1 MFEISFMR
9 FHNQLDDI
17 LGNVIR
23 LRVLRILARTGSGG
37 LTGRELARMCGASA
51 SQTNSS
57 LQLLEDSGLA
67 VRDIAGRAHVWRLAE
82 GHVLAPV
89 LSILFRAEAESLAT
103 LKTELQT
110 AIRALP
116 VKRATLFGSVARGD
130 ERATSDLDLLVVVRS
145 AVDKES
151 VEDALSRASLDF
163 AVKFGNPLSALVME
177 ERQLRA
183 PANPALLTNIRK
195 EGIELEVRA

>member
-1 MFEISFMR
+1 MR
-9 FHNQLDDI
+9 FHHQLDDI
-17 LGNVIR
+17 LGNAIR

-57 LQLLEDSGLA
+57 LHALEDSGLA

-89 LSILFRAEAESLAT
+89 LTTLFSAEAESLAT
-103 LKTELQT
+103 LKTDLQT

-145 AVDKES
+145 AVDKER
-151 VEDALSRASLDF
+151 VEDALSGASLDF
-163 AVKFGNPLSALVME
+163 AVKFGNPLSALVIE

-183 PANPALLTNIRK
+183 PANPALLTNIHK
-195 EGIELEVRA
+195 EGIELEVSA